1 MKQTGRA
8 CSNQKTKM
16 KFFLLKSSLV
26 KKFHFGFLTPASK
39 LLRSQQPMGTKV
51 EEEDPSDLLPKVV
64 AEKMIRRLLRGCQ
77 LEVF

>member
-1 MKQTGRA
+1 ME
-8 CSNQKTKM
+8 NFVTKE
-16 KFFLLKSSLV
+16 LLSS
-26 KKFHFGFLTPASK
+26 KKNFHFGFLTPASK

-77 LEVF
+77 LEVV